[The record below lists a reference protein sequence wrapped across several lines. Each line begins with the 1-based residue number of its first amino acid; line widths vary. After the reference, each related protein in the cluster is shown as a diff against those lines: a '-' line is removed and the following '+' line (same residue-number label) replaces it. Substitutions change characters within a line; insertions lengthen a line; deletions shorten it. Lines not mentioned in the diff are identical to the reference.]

1 MYIVY
6 PFFFQ
11 KYLYWLTVNVTKK
24 RTKKKKKLILYS
36 YINMACIKKRQES
49 TVDGSVGFVC
59 GWVNVLC
66 LSEVISSS
74 SIRCRCH

>member
-1 MYIVY
+1 
-6 PFFFQ
+6 
-11 KYLYWLTVNVTKK
+11 
-24 RTKKKKKLILYS
+24 
-36 YINMACIKKRQES
+36 MACIKKRQES